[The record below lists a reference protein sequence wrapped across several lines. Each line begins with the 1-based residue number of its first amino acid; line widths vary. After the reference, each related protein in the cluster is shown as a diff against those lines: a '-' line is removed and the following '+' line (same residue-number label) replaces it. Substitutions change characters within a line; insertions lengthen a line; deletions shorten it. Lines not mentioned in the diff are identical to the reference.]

1 MRESNESLPD
11 STTVPATNLTVTPD
25 PRPPSSRTSF
35 DSQPGPALVDAAAST
50 YVAGQVLKH
59 RRHHGQLQFRV
70 RWRGYDEADDTWEPL
85 DNLHVRNM
93 PNRALLDF
101 LSTHPRLRR
110 EVLAW
115 SEAKK

>member
-1 MRESNESLPD
+1 MQLPL
-11 STTVPATNLTVTPD
+11 LTY
-25 PRPPSSRTSF
+25 
-35 DSQPGPALVDAAAST
+35 A
-50 YVAGQVLKH
+50 AGQVLKH
-59 RRHHGQLQFRV
+59 RRRHGQLQFRV
-70 RWRGYDEADDTWEPL
+70 RWRARYDKADDTWEPL